1 MRREWVSLSASALVT
16 GAMAMVLGVLL
27 NPATDSQ
34 DPLETLQLVS
44 RSGGQ
49 WLAMAVLFFIG
60 SVALTLGLPAI
71 LAVFT
76 GRGRR
81 LGLWGVA
88 AFSVGTVGTTGY
100 AMVMAFFRALVAKDA
115 IIGVRLD
122 AAVGDTGLNAFLYSW
137 MAGFYVGVL
146 LIAIALL
153 RERRTP
159 TWVSVAMFAFVAML
173 PFTHLLGRVGS
184 AVQMLALAVAFTGV
198 AMTATSSG
206 RPRPVRERVY

>member
-1 MRREWVSLSASALVT
+1 MRREWVSLSASALVV

-34 DPLETLQLVS
+34 DPVETLQAVS
-44 RSGGQ
+44 QAGGQ

-71 LAVFT
+71 LAVLT

-81 LGLWGVA
+81 LGLLGVG

-115 IIGVRLD
+115 IIAVRLD
-122 AAVGDTGLNAFLYSW
+122 AAVGDAGLNAFLYSW
-137 MAGFYVGVL
+137 MAGFYIGVA
-146 LIAIALL
+146 LIALALL

-159 TWVSVAMFAFVAML
+159 TWVPVAMFVFVAML
-173 PFTHLLGRVGS
+173 PFVHLLGRVGA

-198 AMTATSSG
+198 AITATSPE